1 MRIKSQ
7 ILLGSLFISSILLT
21 GCGHDEVMNAITITA
36 SEVGTD
42 LSNTGSEVSDS
53 VSSTGSSISDYFGT
67 LFGGSDGGSE

>member
-36 SEVGTD
+36 SEPPNNVPK
-42 LSNTGSEVSDS
+42 
-53 VSSTGSSISDYFGT
+53 
-67 LFGGSDGGSE
+67 